1 MTAAPACAGPRPED
15 PMPARPAADARYLRE
30 KARADYLD
38 AERDLFL
45 RWGPTAARHLDDDR
59 RRLLARLG
67 REVGWKRLP
76 RVARIATVGTIRR
89 WHRTLLGVRRER
101 AGGKPQTPPAV
112 EALVVKLALEN
123 DYGNDSWGR
132 RRIAGEMLKLG
143 HKLDPGTV
151 RHILR
156 RHGVPPA
163 PKRGRGRDGEV
174 AVVAE
179 KPADVEFDF
188 AQTAV
193 FDGERVCRTYV
204 LLAIH
209 TVTREAALVGV
220 TEHPTADWMAQ
231 CARNLTMAEVG
242 FLAATGARSVQ
253 MDRDTIFTEQFRTM
267 LADAGL
273 KVKRIPPRC
282 PWENGHI
289 ERFIQTLK
297 NLVLRKILCLS
308 EGALRE
314 AILVGLRHY
323 HAERPH
329 QALGN
334 RPPMPPPGPAPDLSK
349 PVIRVDRLGGAIH
362 HYERAA

>member
-1 MTAAPACAGPRPED
+1 MTV
-15 PMPARPAADARYLRE
+15 RPAADARYLRE

-67 REVGWKRLP
+67 QEVGWKRLA

-89 WHRTLLGVRRER
+89 WHRTLLGSRRER
-101 AGGKPQTPPAV
+101 AGGKPQTSAAV

-143 HKLDPGTV
+143 HKLDASTV
-151 RHILR
+151 RQILR

-163 PKRGRGRDGEV
+163 PKRGRGRDQEV
-174 AVVAE
+174 AVLAEAE
-179 KPADVEFDF
+179 KPTDVELDF
-188 AQTAV
+188 AQTV
-193 FDGERVCRTYV
+193 ILDGERVCRVYV

-209 TVTREAALVGV
+209 TVTREAALVGI
-220 TEHPTADWMAQ
+220 TEHPTANWMAQ

-253 MDRDTIFTEQFRTM
+253 MDRDTIFTEQFRSM
-267 LADAGL
+267 LAAAGL
-273 KVKRIPPRC
+273 EVKRTPPRC
-282 PWENGHI
+282 PWMNGK
-289 ERFIQTLK
+289 R
-297 NLVLRKILCLS
+297 S
-308 EGALRE
+308 
-314 AILVGLRHY
+314 
-323 HAERPH
+323 
-329 QALGN
+329 
-334 RPPMPPPGPAPDLSK
+334 
-349 PVIRVDRLGGAIH
+349 
-362 HYERAA
+362 AA